1 MCLCLLHSLAVGP
14 VVSIAL
20 ADRGNEHFAALN
32 SASLKPRSGAHSPVR
47 AFKAFQSNTKMR
59 QNRQSDRAEL
69 GVSVLLT
76 QTQPLT
82 VSDPQAI
89 DSAPARCRGSGHRPG
104 NADVLEEKQE
114 LNKASRFVTI
124 ATWCHRCTAQPWA
137 SADAGELLRPP
148 ERAEPTPKCIQ
159 LGATGQS
166 DHWKMCVTPSKGT
179 TRRFCQILQC
189 SSLYTAR

>member
-14 VVSIAL
+14 VVSTTL

-32 SASLKPRSGAHSPVR
+32 SASLKPRPGALSPER
-47 AFKAFQSNTKMR
+47 AFRSFQSNTKMR

-82 VSDPQAI
+82 VSDPQAM
-89 DSAPARCRGSGHRPG
+89 DSAPACCRRSGHQPG

-124 ATWCHRCTAQPWA
+124 ATWCHHCTAQPWA
-137 SADAGELLRPP
+137 SADAGELLTPP
-148 ERAEPTPKCIQ
+148 GQPE
-159 LGATGQS
+159 LGQS
-166 DHWKMCVTPSKGT
+166 QLKIHPLRGHLAC
-179 TRRFCQILQC
+179 
-189 SSLYTAR
+189 